1 MLFCFVMVT
10 ILMLFMNNNIKAIRV
25 VNFSYWAMLIAY
37 RISGIMIV

>member
-10 ILMLFMNNNIKAIRV
+10 ILMLFMNNNIKTITV
-25 VNFSYWAMLIAY
+25 VNFSYWATLIAY

>member
-10 ILMLFMNNNIKAIRV
+10 ILMLSMNNNIKTITV
-25 VNFSYWAMLIAY
+25 VNFSYWVMLIGY